1 MNITTEK
8 HLAATVLCVSGDITT
23 DDVNQFQRSV
33 REEVDQFSTNII
45 LDCTNMGLIDS
56 VGLESLLWL
65 SDELSKAGNKLRFA
79 SVPTSVVRIFE
90 LTRLNRVF
98 NLHESIE
105 QAARS
110 FT

>member
-8 HLAATVLCVSGDITT
+8 HLAATVLCISGDITA
-23 DDVNQFQRSV
+23 DDVNQFQRNVS
-33 REEVDQFSTNII
+33 EVVAQFSTNVI
-45 LDCTNMGLIDS
+45 LDCSDMGLIDS

-79 SVPTSVVRIFE
+79 SVPAPVVRVFE
-90 LTRLNRVF
+90 LTRLHRVF
-98 NLHESIE
+98 NLHESVE

-110 FT
+110 FA

>member
-33 REEVDQFSTNII
+33 QEEVDQFSTNVI

-79 SVPTSVVRIFE
+79 SVPTSVVRVFE

>member
-33 REEVDQFSTNII
+33 REEVDQFSTNVI

-79 SVPTSVVRIFE
+79 SVPTSVVRVFE

>member
-33 REEVDQFSTNII
+33 REEVDQFSTNVI

-65 SDELSKAGNKLRFA
+65 SDELSKAGNELRFA
-79 SVPTSVVRIFE
+79 SVPTSVVRVFE